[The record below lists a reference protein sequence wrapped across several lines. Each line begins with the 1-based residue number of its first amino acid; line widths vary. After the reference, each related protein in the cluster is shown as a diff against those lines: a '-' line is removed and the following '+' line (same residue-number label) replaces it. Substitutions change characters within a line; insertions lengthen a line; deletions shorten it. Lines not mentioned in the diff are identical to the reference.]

1 LFDVRFAVMNRNTV
15 PEVDPVATASGIV
28 LSVLVAILGVLLGFP
43 AIAALAGVG
52 AGGYV
57 AGRLAHRDGLF
68 HGAMVG
74 VLAIVLASF
83 AASAGNDNVTNIL
96 VDTATIIVSDVL
108 LLAFASAGGW
118 LATRS

>member
-1 LFDVRFAVMNRNTV
+1 MHRNSV
-15 PEVDPVATASGIV
+15 PEVDPVATASGLA
-28 LSVLVAILGVLLGFP
+28 LSVLVAVAGVFLGFP
-43 AIAALAGVG
+43 AIAALVGVF

-57 AGRLAHRDGLF
+57 AGRLARRDGLF

-74 VLAIVLASF
+74 VLAIILASF

-96 VDTATIIVSDVL
+96 VDTATIVVSDVL

>member
-1 LFDVRFAVMNRNTV
+1 MNRNTV

-43 AIAALAGVG
+43 AIAALAGVA
-52 AGGYV
+52 AGGYL
-57 AGRLAHRDGLF
+57 AGRLAKRDGLF